1 MTPSARPA
9 ATAAFLDVRCP
20 HCGSLDQV
28 GKVSALHAA
37 STTQTTVRMQQ
48 QSLTGEWFTA
58 RGTATTRTYL
68 ARRLAPP
75 RLPAWY
81 VLPAAAAA
89 VLAVMLLGSVG
100 LIVNDPSGLT
110 PSMVLGVV
118 MVLLMLAG
126 MLAGAVVLTVVGRRQ
141 HQTKLPEFQRRLQHW
156 RSLFYCVRCD
166 KTFVPST
173 GRTPAPR

>member
-1 MTPSARPA
+1 
-9 ATAAFLDVRCP
+9 
-20 HCGSLDQV
+20 
-28 GKVSALHAA
+28 
-37 STTQTTVRMQQ
+37 MQQ

-58 RGTATTRTYL
+58 RGTATTRTHL

-75 RLPAWY
+75 RLSAWY
-81 VLPAAAAA
+81 MLPAAAAA

-110 PSMVLGVV
+110 PSMVLGVA

-126 MLAGAVVLTVVGRRQ
+126 MLAGAVMLTVVGRRQ
-141 HQTKLPEFQRRLQHW
+141 HQAKLPQFHQRLKYW
-156 RSLFYCVRCD
+156 RSLFYCARCD

-173 GRTPAPR
+173 RRTPVTR